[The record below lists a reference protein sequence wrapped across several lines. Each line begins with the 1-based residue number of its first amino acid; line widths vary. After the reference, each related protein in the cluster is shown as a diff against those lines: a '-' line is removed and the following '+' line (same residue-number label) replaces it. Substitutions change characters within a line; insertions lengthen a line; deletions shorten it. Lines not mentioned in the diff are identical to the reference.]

1 MDQKNLKLQY
11 QFLKSVLLTCNIS
24 TC

>member
-1 MDQKNLKLQY
+1 MDRKNSKLQF

>member
-1 MDQKNLKLQY
+1 MNRKNSKLQF